1 MIRRSTRSTRTDTLF
16 PYPTLFRSC
25 FTPEFA
31 DDLTAH
37 SDLLSCAALASLGA
51 DQLRERLLPKDVRHL
66 SSQCVGPS
74 ERRYQSCVL
83 PAVLDGGYWFRWD
96 VNPGRQLGLR
106 KSGSNAQ
113 ARSTHEQFG
122 RPPCHAKLNTIHVRV
137 YERHC

>member
-37 SDLLSCAALASLGA
+37 SDLLSCAALASIGA

-66 SSQCVGPS
+66 SSQCVGHS
-74 ERRYQSCVL
+74 ERRYQSGVL
-83 PAVLDGGYWFRWD
+83 PAVLDGGDCFRCD
-96 VNPGRQLGLR
+96 VNPRRQLGLR
-106 KSGSNAQ
+106 KSGSDAQ
-113 ARSTHEQFG
+113 ARYTIEQFG
-122 RPPCHAKLNTIHVRV
+122 RHRCLAKLEDRKSVV
-137 YERHC
+137 